1 VTNIDPEAI
10 VKEAKTIAVVGGA
23 STNPEK
29 YSNKVASYLV
39 EQGYRI
45 IPVNPSEEE
54 VLSEGAFETVEQIP
68 EQMDVVDV
76 FLPPEKT
83 PRSPRTRYRPRQRCC
98 GCRKA

>member
-1 VTNIDPEAI
+1 MTNIDPEAI
-10 VKEAKTIAVVGGA
+10 VKEAKTIAVVGA

-68 EQMDVVDV
+68 EQIDVVDV
-76 FLPPEKT
+76 YLPPEKT
-83 PRSPRTRYRPRQRCC
+83 PRTRYRPRQRCC